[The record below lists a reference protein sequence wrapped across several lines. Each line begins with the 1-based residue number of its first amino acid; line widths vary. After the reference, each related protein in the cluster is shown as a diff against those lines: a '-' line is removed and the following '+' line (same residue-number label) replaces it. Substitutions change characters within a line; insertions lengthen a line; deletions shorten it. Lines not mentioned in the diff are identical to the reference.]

1 MHEIDA
7 GRIFWKEWR
16 AQRSFW
22 IGLFALALGLEFLL
36 IFCGTH
42 WGPANPADLFHFCQG
57 LVIVLACSFA
67 TGSAAIAFSGEIE
80 AKTKGLLQRLPV
92 RPRDLLVGKLSL
104 SLAGSYALLVALW
117 LASGLMLM
125 ASHAKPMLPRTQA
138 EILSEN
144 AAFWQ
149 MGLAPFLFVVIG
161 SLFSLVLSDV
171 LFTVLIAGAAG
182 AALSAIPMFRDQVA
196 VQAAVIAIVVLCDFL
211 LARRWLRDTAATEW
225 SMVLPR
231 RTPPPVM
238 SYPSRPV
245 IRSSILIERSRSAV
259 AWRRAASSLI
269 WKEFRQAFPF
279 CLKLLVGGLI
289 ALVCVPIANRP
300 NWNGGIIPLILVV
313 FAPLLPGIAAVRA
326 ERRDNAFRMLANRGV
341 APDGFV
347 ICKHLVWLSLSLL
360 LFAVLLLVD
369 RSLLGSGRAVIWH
382 PDRMPFL
389 WESAAH
395 TANATFDAPETSVMA
410 PLAVAAFHVVLLYAL
425 GFLLGL
431 LLPGP
436 ILAFF
441 AGAILWLGLAF
452 CWLLVAFL
460 RIPFWWTIGLFPVI
474 FLAVAWVRT
483 SDWLIG
489 RNTLSA
495 GAKAVA
501 VFVIPLVGI
510 FVETAIYR
518 VTEIPAVAVPPAV
531 LESGAVSRPGLAA
544 NAKQSLFVD
553 AIAALSGGPP
563 TMQPELYQLTVPD
576 GWEYATREEKDWVAQ
591 NMQARTRALEAA
603 EREPGSFPAET
614 AMSAVGLVDAKFST
628 LPRMWW
634 LAQLLLFSA
643 RQLESENRLDEALS
657 CYVAVARLGSD
668 FERSGVGPG
677 VPGGGYTFLALNW
690 MQRWAA
696 DPKQSTGRIKQA
708 ISKFEG
714 FEQNAASPST
724 EILRDWQANRLLLH
738 QTLWERS
745 SADKTKQTV
754 SELWWIR
761 WLFPW
766 EPVRLERL
774 VDAIF
779 AADLRET
786 EAVESELRSQ
796 GFVLMTAERIARWDN
811 RHAVPWKYER
821 TTLAPPDS
829 VQLPYWGP
837 EQYVNRLATER
848 MDLIALAI
856 AAEAREHH
864 KRPDSL
870 RALVPAYFQRVP
882 VDPWTG
888 GEFVYEPQGVPANID
903 FEGQRLAAG
912 TPFLASAGKLD
923 SRIVRKIN
931 PSNGK
936 PSIEIISRLASP
948 EEFRRRV
955 EYAIFSGPMVRLQE
969 PVVKGRARARAKTA
983 IFNDRRLAN

>member
-1 MHEIDA
+1 
-7 GRIFWKEWR
+7 
-16 AQRSFW
+16 
-22 IGLFALALGLEFLL
+22 
-36 IFCGTH
+36 
-42 WGPANPADLFHFCQG
+42 
-57 LVIVLACSFA
+57 
-67 TGSAAIAFSGEIE
+67 
-80 AKTKGLLQRLPV
+80 
-92 RPRDLLVGKLSL
+92 
-104 SLAGSYALLVALW
+104 
-117 LASGLMLM
+117 
-125 ASHAKPMLPRTQA
+125 
-138 EILSEN
+138 
-144 AAFWQ
+144 
-149 MGLAPFLFVVIG
+149 
-161 SLFSLVLSDV
+161 LSDV
-171 LFTVLIAGAAG
+171 LFTVLVAGAAG
-182 AALSAIPMFRDQVA
+182 AALSAIPMFHDRVA

-238 SYPSRPV
+238 SYPNRPV

-259 AWRRAASSLI
+259 AWRRAASSLM

-279 CLKLLVGGLI
+279 CLKLLVAGLI
-289 ALVCVPIANRP
+289 ALVCVPLANRP
-300 NWNGGIIPLILVV
+300 AWNGGIIPLILIV

-326 ERRDNAFRMLANRGV
+326 ERRDNAFRLLANRGV

-360 LFAVLLLVD
+360 VFAVLLLVD
-369 RSLLGSGRAVIWH
+369 WSLFARGFVARGVVWH
-382 PDRMPFL
+382 PDRMYFL
-389 WESAAH
+389 WETAAH
-395 TANATFDAPETSVMA
+395 TANATFDSPETSVMA

-452 CWLLVAFL
+452 CWVLVAFL
-460 RIPFWWTIGLFPVI
+460 RIPFWWTVGLFPVI

-483 SDWLIG
+483 SDWLVG
-489 RNTLSA
+489 RNTPSA
-495 GAKAVA
+495 WGKVAA
-501 VFVIPLVGI
+501 VFVLPFIGI
-510 FVETAIYR
+510 FAATAVYR
-518 VTEIPAVAVPPAV
+518 MTEIPAVAIPRAV
-531 LESGAVSRPGLAA
+531 LESGAVSGSGLAA

-553 AIAALSGGPP
+553 AIAALFGGPP
-563 TMQPELYQLTVPD
+563 ILQPILYETNVSE
-576 GWEYATREEKDWVAQ
+576 GWEYATRKEKEWVAQ
-591 NMQARTRALEAA
+591 NIQARTRALEAA
-603 EREPGSFPAET
+603 KREPGSFPSEA

-628 LPRMWW
+628 LPRIWW

-696 DPKQSTGRIKQA
+696 DPKQSTELIKRA

-738 QTLWERS
+738 QTLWEHS
-745 SADKTKQTV
+745 STDKTKQTV

-766 EPVRLERL
+766 EPVRLEGL

-779 AADLRET
+779 AEDLREM
-786 EAVESELRSQ
+786 EAVDSELRSQ

-811 RHAVPWKYER
+811 RHAVPWKYEQ

-829 VQLPYWGP
+829 VQLPYRGP

-856 AAEAREHH
+856 AAEAHEGH

-870 RALVPAYFQRVP
+870 RALVPAYFQRLP

-903 FEGQRLAAG
+903 FEGRQLPAG

-955 EYAIFSGPMVRLQE
+955 EYAIFSGPMLRLQ
-969 PVVKGRARARAKTA
+969 
-983 IFNDRRLAN
+983 